1 MATISSLGIGS
12 GLDVNSIISQL
23 VALEKQ
29 PLQLLSTQATS
40 INSKI
45 SAVGSI
51 QSQYSSLATLATSLS
66 DPTAWQAATAT
77 SSNTAAATI
86 SVTSSATPTSLSVNV
101 DQLAQV
107 QSVTSAGVATTT
119 SSGVSTQGTVGAGTM
134 TIQLGT
140 WSGTASGSSPSFAAA
155 SGSSAV
161 SISVSATD
169 TVASLAAK
177 INAAN
182 AGVVATDFF
191 DGTSDHLQLS
201 SQQTGAASG
210 FRVQTTPTAAS
221 NLSMMAF
228 DPQTNPTG
236 GMAAN
241 TASTQYAQDA
251 NVRINGLAVT
261 SSSNTLSGNIP
272 GVTIQLQATTTTG
285 YGTASQVNAPI
296 SMVVSEDTSTAISN
310 VNNFVNAYNSLN
322 STLRALTNY
331 DPSTKTGSLFQGDSV
346 ILGMQN
352 SLLAMESSST
362 TTGGAYSLLSDIGVS
377 RQLDGSLTVDTTKLT
392 AAANNG
398 TELQKLFTT
407 ATGNSATEGVALK
420 FADYANGALASS
432 GAVTDEQT
440 ALQQELT
447 DNTNQ
452 QAQVNDHVDA
462 VAASL
467 TKTYS
472 ALDGTMASLNALSA
486 YVSQQVTSWNKA
498 SS

>member
-161 SISVSATD
+161 NISVSATD

-201 SQQTGAASG
+201 SQQSGAASG

-228 DPQTNPTG
+228 DPQTSPTG

-331 DPSTKTGSLFQGDSV
+331 DPSTQTGSLFQGDSV